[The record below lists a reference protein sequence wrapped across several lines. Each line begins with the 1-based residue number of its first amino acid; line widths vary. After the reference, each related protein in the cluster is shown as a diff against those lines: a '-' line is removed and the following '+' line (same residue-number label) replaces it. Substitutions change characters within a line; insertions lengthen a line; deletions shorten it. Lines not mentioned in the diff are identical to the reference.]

1 MSDSEGFTSPISSEQ
16 KTKVVV
22 VLAFAVLGVSTS
34 AVLVK
39 MMTASSLAIASWRT
53 LGAFGI
59 LSPAVARQLKTISRS
74 DLAAVVIAG
83 VLLGLHFVLWFES
96 LQHTTV
102 LRSTVL
108 VCTVPVWTG
117 LGEMLW
123 FKRRVPISFWL
134 GVCVALGGVMFMSPG
149 TDDAVSRTGDL
160 LALSASILWAF
171 YMLIGRKV
179 RQRVGASAWMGIA
192 CASSALCLWPI
203 AALQGVPMW
212 GFDSTTWWCL
222 LGAILGPQL
231 IGHQGFAYAVRW
243 VPAST
248 IALVTLLEPVGAA
261 TLAALILNEWPHP
274 AAGIGAGLIL
284 VGIALATR
292 RDLTAS

>member
-102 LRSTVL
+102 LQL
-108 VCTVPVWTG
+108 
-117 LGEMLW
+117 
-123 FKRRVPISFWL
+123 
-134 GVCVALGGVMFMSPG
+134 
-149 TDDAVSRTGDL
+149 
-160 LALSASILWAF
+160 
-171 YMLIGRKV
+171 Y
-179 RQRVGASAWMGIA
+179 
-192 CASSALCLWPI
+192 
-203 AALQGVPMW
+203 
-212 GFDSTTWWCL
+212 
-222 LGAILGPQL
+222 QL
-231 IGHQGFAYAVRW
+231 I
-243 VPAST
+243 
-248 IALVTLLEPVGAA
+248 
-261 TLAALILNEWPHP
+261 
-274 AAGIGAGLIL
+274 
-284 VGIALATR
+284 
-292 RDLTAS
+292 